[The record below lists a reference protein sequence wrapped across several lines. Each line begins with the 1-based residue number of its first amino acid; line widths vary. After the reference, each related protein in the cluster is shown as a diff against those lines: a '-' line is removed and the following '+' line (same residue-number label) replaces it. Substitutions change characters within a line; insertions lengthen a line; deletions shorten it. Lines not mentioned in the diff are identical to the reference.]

1 MTRDDDVDGAMVA
14 AVRAFGR
21 FYTRQIGL
29 LEEGLHR
36 SAFSLT
42 EARVLYELAHRD
54 RLTASVLGQDL
65 GLDAGYLSRL
75 LKRFEDQGLLTRRTA
90 AGDGRRQVLALT
102 PEGQAAFAPLDA
114 ASRAEVGALL
124 ARLPAADRAAL
135 VGAMARVRR
144 LLGDPSE
151 GLAEAGLTLRD
162 LRPGD
167 LGWIAHRQGLL
178 YATEYG
184 FDLRFEALVA
194 EILAGFVRDF
204 DPARAGAW
212 IAAQGGEVMGSVFL
226 APAEAGAKPAEA
238 GAMPAGAGA
247 ERASGT
253 VGKLRLLYVEP
264 AARGQGLGRRLTAA
278 CIAGARERGYRQLTL
293 WTNDVL
299 TAARRIYAEAG
310 FRLVESAPH
319 RSFGQD
325 LVGETWVL
333 DL

>member
-1 MTRDDDVDGAMVA
+1 MMHADEVDAATVA

-54 RLTASVLGQDL
+54 GLTASVLGRDL

-75 LKRFEDQGLLTRRTA
+75 LKRFEEQGLVTRRIA

-102 PEGQAAFAPLDA
+102 PEGQAAFAPLDE
-114 ASRAEVGALL
+114 ASRAEVEALL
-124 ARLPAADRAAL
+124 ARLPATDRTAL
-135 VGAMARVRR
+135 VGAMARLRR

-151 GLAEAGLTLRD
+151 GLEAGATLRD
-162 LRPGD
+162 LRTGD
-167 LGWIAHRQGLL
+167 IGWIAHRQGVL
-178 YATEYG
+178 YARDYG
-184 FDLRFEALVA
+184 FDLTFEALVA

-204 DPARAGAW
+204 DPGRAGAW
-212 IAAQGGEVMGSVFL
+212 IAEQGGEVMGSVFL
-226 APAEAGAKPAEA
+226 APASEN
-238 GAMPAGAGA
+238 
-247 ERASGT
+247 

-278 CIAGARERGYRQLTL
+278 CIAGARARGYRQLTL

-299 TAARRIYAEAG
+299 GAARRIYAEAG

-325 LVGETWVL
+325 LVGETWML

>member
-1 MTRDDDVDGAMVA
+1 MVA

-75 LKRFEDQGLLTRRTA
+75 LKRFEEQGLLTRRTA

-102 PEGQAAFAPLDA
+102 PEGQAAFAPLDE
-114 ASRAEVGALL
+114 ASRAEVEALL
-124 ARLPAADRAAL
+124 GRLDPTDRTAL
-135 VGAMARVRR
+135 VGAMARMRR
-144 LLGDPSE
+144 LLGDPPE
-151 GLAEAGLTLRD
+151 DGAATLRD
-162 LRPGD
+162 LKPGD
-167 LGWIAHRQGLL
+167 IGWITHRQGVL
-178 YATEYG
+178 YAEEYG
-184 FDLRFEALVA
+184 FDLTFEALVA
-194 EILAGFVRDF
+194 EILAGFVRDR

-212 IAAQGGEVMGSVFL
+212 IAEQAGEVVGSVFL
-226 APAEAGAKPAEA
+226 APASE
-238 GAMPAGAGA
+238 
-247 ERASGT
+247 T

-264 AARGQGLGRRLTAA
+264 AIRGQGLGRRLTAS

-299 TAARRIYAEAG
+299 GAARRIYAEAG

-325 LVGETWVL
+325 LVGETWML

>member
-1 MTRDDDVDGAMVA
+1 MMQADEVDAAMVA

-54 RLTASVLGQDL
+54 HLTASVLGQDL

-75 LKRFEDQGLLTRRTA
+75 LKRFEDQGLLSRRTA

-124 ARLPAADRAAL
+124 ARLSAADRAAL

-144 LLGDPSE
+144 LLGDGSE
-151 GLAEAGLTLRD
+151 RLEAGTVLRD
-162 LRPGD
+162 LKPGD
-167 LGWIAHRQGLL
+167 LGWITHRQGVL

-184 FDLRFEALVA
+184 FDLTFEALVA

-204 DPARAGAW
+204 DPSRAGAW
-212 IAAQGGEVMGSVFL
+212 IAEQGGEISGSVFL
-226 APAEAGAKPAEA
+226 APASVTA
-238 GAMPAGAGA
+238 
-247 ERASGT
+247 
-253 VGKLRLLYVEP
+253 GKLRLLYVEP
-264 AARGQGLGRRLTAA
+264 SARGQGLGRRLTAA
-278 CIAGARERGYRQLTL
+278 CIDGARARGYRQLTL

-299 TAARRIYAEAG
+299 GAARRIYAEAG
-310 FRLVESAPH
+310 FRLVEAAPH

-325 LVGETWVL
+325 LVGETWIL

>member
-1 MTRDDDVDGAMVA
+1 MGRDEAVDPATVG
-14 AVRAFGR
+14 AVREFGR

-42 EARVLYELAHRD
+42 EARVLYELAQRD

-75 LKRFEDQGLLTRRTA
+75 LKRFEAQGLVTRRTA

-102 PEGQAAFAPLDA
+102 PAGQAAFAPLDA
-114 ASRAEVGALL
+114 ASRREVEALL
-124 ARLPAADRAAL
+124 ARLAPADRAAL

-144 LLGDPSE
+144 LLGDPAQE
-151 GLAEAGLTLRD
+151 RAPAILRD
-162 LRPGD
+162 PAPGD

-178 YATEYG
+178 YAAEYG
-184 FDLRFEALVA
+184 FDLSFEALVA

-212 IAAQGGEVMGSVFL
+212 IAAQEDGVSGSVFL
-226 APAEAGAKPAEA
+226 APQ
-238 GAMPAGAGA
+238 
-247 ERASGT
+247 SDT
-253 VGKLRLLYVEP
+253 VAKLRLLYVEP
-264 AARGQGLGRRLTAA
+264 AARGQGLGRRLTEA

-299 TAARRIYAEAG
+299 TAARRIYAQAG

-319 RSFGQD
+319 RSFGRD

>member
-1 MTRDDDVDGAMVA
+1 MMHADEVDAATVA

-54 RLTASVLGQDL
+54 HLTASVLGRDL
-65 GLDAGYLSRL
+65 GVDAGYLSRL
-75 LKRFEDQGLLTRRTA
+75 LKRFEEQGLVTRRIA

-102 PEGQAAFAPLDA
+102 PEGQAAFAPLDE
-114 ASRAEVGALL
+114 ASRAEVEALL
-124 ARLPAADRAAL
+124 ARLNAADRTAL
-135 VGAMARVRR
+135 AGAMARVRR

-151 GLAEAGLTLRD
+151 SGAGAILRD

-167 LGWIAHRQGLL
+167 IGWITHRQSVL
-178 YATEYG
+178 YAREYG
-184 FDLRFEALVA
+184 FDLTFEALVA

-204 DPARAGAW
+204 DPGRSGAW
-212 IAAQGGEVMGSVFL
+212 IAEQGAEVVGSVFL
-226 APAEAGAKPAEA
+226 VPASET
-238 GAMPAGAGA
+238 M
-247 ERASGT
+247 
-253 VGKLRLLYVEP
+253 GKLRLLYVEP
-264 AARGQGLGRRLTAA
+264 AARGQGLGRRLTAS
-278 CIAGARERGYRQLTL
+278 CIDGARARGYRQLAL

-299 TAARRIYAEAG
+299 GAARRIYAEAG
-310 FRLVESAPH
+310 FRLIESAPH

-325 LVGETWVL
+325 LIGETWML

>member
-1 MTRDDDVDGAMVA
+1 MRDEAEGDVDEGAVG

-54 RLTASVLGQDL
+54 RLTASILGQDL

-75 LKRFEDQGLLTRRTA
+75 LKRFEDQGLVIRRA
-90 AGDGRRQVLALT
+90 APEDGRRQVLALT
-102 PEGQAAFAPLDA
+102 EAGRAAFAPLDA
-114 ASRAEVGALL
+114 ASRAEVRALL

-135 VGAMARVRR
+135 VGAMGRVRR
-144 LLGDPSE
+144 LLGDPSPD
-151 GLAEAGLTLRD
+151 APAVLRA
-162 LRPGD
+162 LQPGD
-167 LGWIAHRQGLL
+167 IGWIAHRQGLL
-178 YATEYG
+178 YAAEYG
-184 FDLRFEALVA
+184 FDTGFEALVA

-204 DPARAGAW
+204 DPARAASW
-212 IAAQGGEVMGSVFL
+212 IAERDGAVAGSVFL
-226 APAEAGAKPAEA
+226 V
-238 GAMPAGAGA
+238 PAGGA
-247 ERASGT
+247 EG

-264 AARGQGLGRRLTAA
+264 SARGQGLGQRLTEA
-278 CIAGARERGYRQLTL
+278 CIAGARDRGYRQLTL

-299 TAARRIYAEAG
+299 GAARRIYRDAG

-325 LVGETWVL
+325 LVGETWML

>member
-1 MTRDDDVDGAMVA
+1 MDAEVDPEMVA

-54 RLTASVLGQDL
+54 RLTASVGLTASVLGQDL

-75 LKRFEDQGLLTRRTA
+75 LKRFEDQGLVTRRTA

-102 PEGQAAFAPLDA
+102 PEGRAAFAPLDA
-114 ASRAEVGALL
+114 SAREEVGALL
-124 ARLPAADRAAL
+124 ARLSPRDRASL

-144 LLGDPSE
+144 LLGDPSQGGE
-151 GLAEAGLTLRD
+151 PATLRG
-162 LRPGD
+162 LRSGD
-167 LGWIAHRQGLL
+167 VGWIAHRQGVL
-178 YATEYG
+178 YAAEYG
-184 FDLRFEALVA
+184 FDLSFEALVA

-212 IAAQGGEVMGSVFL
+212 IAGQEGDVMGSVFL
-226 APAEAGAKPAEA
+226 APH
-238 GAMPAGAGA
+238 
-247 ERASGT
+247 SDT
-253 VGKLRLLYVEP
+253 VAKLRLLYVEP
-264 AARGQGLGRRLTAA
+264 AARGQGLGRRLTEA
-278 CIAGARERGYRQLTL
+278 CIAGARERGYRCLSL

-310 FRLVESAPH
+310 FRLAESAPH
-319 RSFGQD
+319 RSFGRD

>member
-1 MTRDDDVDGAMVA
+1 MQADEVDAAMVA

-54 RLTASVLGQDL
+54 RLTASILGQDL

-75 LKRFEDQGLLTRRTA
+75 LKRFEDQGLLSRQTA

-124 ARLPAADRAAL
+124 ARLSAADRAAL
-135 VGAMARVRR
+135 VGAMARVRH

-151 GLAEAGLTLRD
+151 GPPAEADTVLRD
-162 LRPGD
+162 LKPGD
-167 LGWIAHRQGLL
+167 LGWITHRQGVL

-184 FDLRFEALVA
+184 FDLTFEALVA

-204 DPARAGAW
+204 DPGRAGAW
-212 IAAQGGEVMGSVFL
+212 IAEQGGEILGSVFL
-226 APAEAGAKPAEA
+226 APASE
-238 GAMPAGAGA
+238 
-247 ERASGT
+247 T

-264 AARGQGLGRRLTAA
+264 SARGQGLGRRLTAA
-278 CIAGARERGYRQLTL
+278 CVEGARARGYRQLTL

-299 TAARRIYAEAG
+299 GAARRIYAEAG
-310 FRLVESAPH
+310 FRLVEAAPH

-325 LVGETWVL
+325 LVGETWIL

>member
-1 MTRDDDVDGAMVA
+1 MMRDGEVDAAMVA

-42 EARVLYELAHRD
+42 EARVLYELALRD
-54 RLTASVLGQDL
+54 GLTASILGQDL

-75 LKRFEDQGLLTRRTA
+75 LKRFEDQGLLTRRTS

-102 PEGQAAFAPLDA
+102 PEGQAAFAPLDE
-114 ASRAEVGALL
+114 ASRAEVEALL
-124 ARLPAADRAAL
+124 ARLPATDRAAL

-151 GLAEAGLTLRD
+151 SLGEAGAILLRD

-167 LGWIAHRQGLL
+167 IGWITHRQGVL
-178 YATEYG
+178 YAAEYG
-184 FDLRFEALVA
+184 FDLTFEALVA

-212 IAAQGGEVMGSVFL
+212 IAEPGGEQGAEILKGEILGREIFRGEILGSVFL
-226 APAEAGAKPAEA
+226 APASE
-238 GAMPAGAGA
+238 
-247 ERASGT
+247 T

-264 AARGQGLGRRLTAA
+264 SARGQGLGRRLTAA
-278 CIAGARERGYRQLTL
+278 CIAGARARGYRQLTL

-299 TAARRIYAEAG
+299 GAARRIYRDAG
-310 FRLVESAPH
+310 FRLVDSAPH

-325 LVGETWVL
+325 LVGETWML

>member
-1 MTRDDDVDGAMVA
+1 MMADGTVDEAAIG

-29 LEEGLHR
+29 LEEGLHQ

-75 LKRFEDQGLLTRRTA
+75 LKRFEAQGLVARRAA

-102 PEGQAAFAPLDA
+102 QEGQAAFAPLDA

-124 ARLPAADRAAL
+124 GRLSAGDRAAL

-144 LLGDPSE
+144 LLGDPSQE
-151 GLAEAGLTLRD
+151 RGTAILRGTLRD
-162 LRPGD
+162 LAPGD
-167 LGWIAHRQGLL
+167 IGWITHRQAVL
-178 YATEYG
+178 YANEYG
-184 FDLRFEALVA
+184 FDLSFEALVA
-194 EILAGFVRDF
+194 EILAGFVRDR

-212 IAAQGGEVMGSVFL
+212 IADQDGDVMGSVFL
-226 APAEAGAKPAEA
+226 APHSDSVA
-238 GAMPAGAGA
+238 
-247 ERASGT
+247 
-253 VGKLRLLYVEP
+253 KLRLLYVEP
-264 AARGQGLGRRLTAA
+264 AARGQGLGRRLTEA

-299 TAARRIYAEAG
+299 VAARRIYAQAG

-325 LVGETWVL
+325 LVGETWAL

>member
-238 GAMPAGAGA
+238 GA

>member
-1 MTRDDDVDGAMVA
+1 MMHADEIDAAAVA

-54 RLTASVLGQDL
+54 GLTASVLGRDL

-75 LKRFEDQGLLTRRTA
+75 LKRFEEQGLVTRRSA

-102 PEGQAAFAPLDA
+102 PEGQAAFAPLDE
-114 ASRAEVGALL
+114 ASRAEVEALL
-124 ARLPAADRAAL
+124 ARLPAADRTAL

-151 GLAEAGLTLRD
+151 GLEAGATLRG

-167 LGWIAHRQGLL
+167 IGWIAHRQGVL
-178 YATEYG
+178 YARDYG
-184 FDLRFEALVA
+184 FDLTFEALVA
-194 EILAGFVRDF
+194 EILAGFVHDF
-204 DPARAGAW
+204 DPGRAGAW
-212 IAAQGGEVMGSVFL
+212 IAEQAGEVVGSVFL
-226 APAEAGAKPAEA
+226 APA
-238 GAMPAGAGA
+238 
-247 ERASGT
+247 SDT

-264 AARGQGLGRRLTAA
+264 AARGQGLGRRLTAS
-278 CIAGARERGYRQLTL
+278 CVDGARARGYRQLTL

-299 TAARRIYAEAG
+299 AAARRIYAEAG
-310 FRLVESAPH
+310 FRLIESAPH

-325 LVGETWVL
+325 LVGETWML

>member
-1 MTRDDDVDGAMVA
+1 MRADGVDEAMIA
-14 AVRAFGR
+14 ALRAFGR

-54 RLTASVLGQDL
+54 RPTASVLGQDL

-75 LKRFEDQGLLTRRTA
+75 LKRFEEQGLLTRRTA
-90 AGDGRRQVLALT
+90 AEDGRRQVLALT
-102 PEGQAAFAPLDA
+102 QAGQAAFAPLDE

-124 ARLPAADRAAL
+124 ARLPSADRAAL

-144 LLGDPSE
+144 LLGDLPE
-151 GLAEAGLTLRD
+151 GPAILRD

-167 LGWIAHRQGLL
+167 IGWITHRQGLL
-178 YATEYG
+178 YASEYG
-184 FDLRFEALVA
+184 FDLTFEALVA
-194 EILAGFVRDF
+194 EILAAFVRDF

-212 IAAQGGEVMGSVFL
+212 IAEQGGEVVGSVFL
-226 APAEAGAKPAEA
+226 APAC
-238 GAMPAGAGA
+238 AGAGPA
-247 ERASGT
+247 PET

-264 AARGQGLGRRLTAA
+264 SARGQGLGRRLTAA
-278 CIAGARERGYRQLTL
+278 CIEGARARGYRQLSL

-299 TAARRIYAEAG
+299 GTARRIYAEAG

-325 LVGETWVL
+325 LVGETWML

>member
-1 MTRDDDVDGAMVA
+1 MHADEVDAAMVA
-14 AVRAFGR
+14 AVRTFGR

-54 RLTASVLGQDL
+54 GLTASILGQDL

-102 PEGQAAFAPLDA
+102 PEGQAAFAPLNE
-114 ASRAEVGALL
+114 ASRVEVAALL
-124 ARLPAADRAAL
+124 TRLSAADRTAL

-144 LLGDPSE
+144 LLGDPSGSLE
-151 GLAEAGLTLRD
+151 QAGATLRD

-167 LGWIAHRQGLL
+167 IGWITHRQGVL
-178 YATEYG
+178 YAQEYG
-184 FDLRFEALVA
+184 FDLTFEALVA

-212 IAAQGGEVMGSVFL
+212 IAEQEGDVVGSVFL
-226 APAEAGAKPAEA
+226 AP
-238 GAMPAGAGA
+238 GA
-247 ERASGT
+247 EGT
-253 VGKLRLLYVEP
+253 ATLRLLSVEP
-264 AARGQGLGRRLTAA
+264 AARGQGLGRRLTEA
-278 CIAGARERGYRQLTL
+278 CIAGARERGYRRLGL

-299 TAARRIYAEAG
+299 TTARRIYGQAG

-319 RSFGQD
+319 RSFGRD
-325 LVGETWVL
+325 LVGETWML

>member
-1 MTRDDDVDGAMVA
+1 
-14 AVRAFGR
+14 VRAFGR

-54 RLTASVLGQDL
+54 GLTASVLGQDL

-75 LKRFEDQGLLTRRTA
+75 LKRFETQGLVTRRPA

-102 PEGQAAFAPLDA
+102 TAGQAAFAPLDA
-114 ASRAEVGALL
+114 ASRAEIGALL
-124 ARLPAADRAAL
+124 ERLSAADRAAL

-144 LLGDPSE
+144 LLGDPSGE
-151 GLAEAGLTLRD
+151 LAEGAAVLRG

-167 LGWIAHRQGLL
+167 VGWITHRQGVL
-178 YATEYG
+178 YAAEHG
-184 FDLRFEALVA
+184 FDIRFEALVA

-212 IAAQGGEVMGSVFL
+212 IAQREGEQGPEILGSVFL
-226 APAEAGAKPAEA
+226 APASEGAA
-238 GAMPAGAGA
+238 
-247 ERASGT
+247 
-253 VGKLRLLYVEP
+253 KLRLLYVEP
-264 AARGQGLGRRLTAA
+264 AARGLGLGRRLTEA

-299 TAARRIYAEAG
+299 TAARRIYAQAG

-319 RSFGQD
+319 HSFGQD

>member
-1 MTRDDDVDGAMVA
+1 MMQGGAVDETAIG

-54 RLTASVLGQDL
+54 GLTASLLGQDL

-75 LKRFEDQGLLTRRTA
+75 LKRFEAQGLVTRRAA

-102 PEGQAAFAPLDA
+102 PGGQAAFAPLDA
-114 ASRAEVGALL
+114 ASREEVGALL
-124 ARLPAADRAAL
+124 GRLSAGDRAAL
-135 VGAMARVRR
+135 VGAMAQVRR
-144 LLGDPSE
+144 LLGDPSQE
-151 GLAEAGLTLRD
+151 REAATLRD
-162 LRPGD
+162 LAPGD
-167 LGWIAHRQGLL
+167 IGWITHRQAVL
-178 YATEYG
+178 YASEYG
-184 FDLRFEALVA
+184 FDLSFEALVA
-194 EILAGFVRDF
+194 EILAGFVRDG

-212 IAAQGGEVMGSVFL
+212 IADQDGDVMGSVFL
-226 APAEAGAKPAEA
+226 APQ
-238 GAMPAGAGA
+238 
-247 ERASGT
+247 SDT
-253 VGKLRLLYVEP
+253 VAKLRLLYVEP
-264 AARGQGLGRRLTAA
+264 AARGQGLGRRLTEA

-299 TAARRIYAEAG
+299 TAARRIYAGAG

>member
-1 MTRDDDVDGAMVA
+1 MRDEGGDVDEAMVG

-21 FYTRQIGL
+21 FYTHQIGL

-75 LKRFEDQGLLTRRTA
+75 LKRFEDQGLVTRRA
-90 AGDGRRQVLALT
+90 APEDGRRQVLALT
-102 PEGQAAFAPLDA
+102 EAGRAAYTPLDA
-114 ASRAEVGALL
+114 ASRAEVRALL
-124 ARLPAADRAAL
+124 ARLPAADRALL
-135 VGAMARVRR
+135 VGAMARVRG
-144 LLGDPSE
+144 LLGDPASD
-151 GLAEAGLTLRD
+151 APTILRD
-162 LRPGD
+162 LQPGD

-178 YATEYG
+178 YAAEYG
-184 FDLRFEALVA
+184 FDTGFEALVA
-194 EILAGFVRDF
+194 EILAGFVRDL
-204 DPARAGAW
+204 DPARAAAW
-212 IAAQGGEVMGSVFL
+212 IAERDGAVAGSVFL
-226 APAEAGAKPAEA
+226 V
-238 GAMPAGAGA
+238 PAGGA
-247 ERASGT
+247 EG

-264 AARGQGLGRRLTAA
+264 SARGRGLGRRLTDS

-299 TAARRIYAEAG
+299 TGARRIYAQAG
-310 FRLVESAPH
+310 FRLVEAAPH
-319 RSFGQD
+319 RSFGRD
-325 LVGETWVL
+325 LVGETWML

>member
-1 MTRDDDVDGAMVA
+1 MRTGEVDAAMVA
-14 AVRAFGR
+14 DMRAFGR

-42 EARVLYELAHRD
+42 EARVLYELAHREG
-54 RLTASVLGQDL
+54 LTASILGQDL

-75 LKRFEDQGLLTRRTA
+75 LKRFEEQGLLTRRA
-90 AGDGRRQVLALT
+90 AACDGRRQVLALT
-102 PEGQAAFAPLDA
+102 PEGQAAFAPLNE
-114 ASRAEVGALL
+114 ASRAEVEALL
-124 ARLPAADRAAL
+124 ARLPTADRAAL

-144 LLGDPSE
+144 LLGDPPESP
-151 GLAEAGLTLRD
+151 AIVRD

-167 LGWIAHRQGLL
+167 IGWITHRQGLL

-184 FDLRFEALVA
+184 FDLTFEALVA
-194 EILAGFVRDF
+194 EILAAFVRDF
-204 DPARAGAW
+204 DPGRAGAW
-212 IAAQGGEVMGSVFL
+212 IAEQAGEVAGSVFL
-226 APAEAGAKPAEA
+226 APASE
-238 GAMPAGAGA
+238 
-247 ERASGT
+247 T
-253 VGKLRLLYVEP
+253 IGKLRLLYVEP
-264 AARGQGLGRRLTAA
+264 SARGQGLGRRLTEA
-278 CIAGARERGYRQLTL
+278 CIKGARERGYSQLTL

-299 TAARRIYAEAG
+299 TAARRIYRDAG

>member
-1 MTRDDDVDGAMVA
+1 MAHEGLVDETTVGAM
-14 AVRAFGR
+14 RAFGR

-54 RLTASVLGQDL
+54 GLTASVLGQDL

-75 LKRFEDQGLLTRRTA
+75 LKRFEDQGLVTRRTA
-90 AGDGRRQVLALT
+90 AGDGRRQVLTLT
-102 PEGQAAFAPLDA
+102 PDGQAAFAPLDA
-114 ASRAEVGALL
+114 ASRAEIGALL
-124 ARLPAADRAAL
+124 ARLPAGDLASL
-135 VGAMARVRR
+135 VSAMARMRR
-144 LLGDPSE
+144 LLGDPAQE
-151 GLAEAGLTLRD
+151 RGPAILRD
-162 LRPGD
+162 LAPGD
-167 LGWIAHRQGLL
+167 LGWITHRQGLL
-178 YATEYG
+178 YAGEYG
-184 FDLRFEALVA
+184 FDLSFEALVA

-212 IAAQGGEVMGSVFL
+212 IAEQEGEVVGSVFL
-226 APAEAGAKPAEA
+226 APGSE
-238 GAMPAGAGA
+238 
-247 ERASGT
+247 GT
-253 VGKLRLLYVEP
+253 AKLRLLYVEP
-264 AARGQGLGRRLTAA
+264 AARGQGLGRRLTEA
-278 CIAGARERGYRQLTL
+278 CIAGARERGYRRLSL

-299 TAARRIYAEAG
+299 AAARRIYAQAG

-333 DL
+333 DV

>member
-1 MTRDDDVDGAMVA
+1 MMQADEVDAAMVA

-54 RLTASVLGQDL
+54 RLTASILGQDL

-75 LKRFEDQGLLTRRTA
+75 LKRFEDQGLLSRQTA

-124 ARLPAADRAAL
+124 ARLSAADRAAL
-135 VGAMARVRR
+135 VGAMARVRH

-151 GLAEAGLTLRD
+151 GPPAEADTVLRD
-162 LRPGD
+162 LKPSD
-167 LGWIAHRQGLL
+167 LGWITHRQGVL

-184 FDLRFEALVA
+184 FDLTFEALVA

-204 DPARAGAW
+204 DPGRAGAW
-212 IAAQGGEVMGSVFL
+212 IAEQGGEILGSVFL
-226 APAEAGAKPAEA
+226 APASE
-238 GAMPAGAGA
+238 
-247 ERASGT
+247 T

-264 AARGQGLGRRLTAA
+264 SARGQGLGRRLTAA
-278 CIAGARERGYRQLTL
+278 CVEGARARGYRQLTL

-299 TAARRIYAEAG
+299 GAARRIYAEAG
-310 FRLVESAPH
+310 FRLVEAAPH

-325 LVGETWVL
+325 LVGETWIL

>member
-1 MTRDDDVDGAMVA
+1 MMQADEVDAGTVA

-75 LKRFEDQGLLTRRTA
+75 LKRFEDQGLLSRRTA
-90 AGDGRRQVLALT
+90 AGDGRRQILALT

-124 ARLPAADRAAL
+124 ARLSAADRAAL
-135 VGAMARVRR
+135 VGALARVRR

-151 GLAEAGLTLRD
+151 GPPAEAETVLRD
-162 LRPGD
+162 LKPGD
-167 LGWIAHRQGLL
+167 LGWITHRQGVL

-184 FDLRFEALVA
+184 FDLTFEALVA

-204 DPARAGAW
+204 DPVRAGAW
-212 IAAQGGEVMGSVFL
+212 IAERGGGQGILGSVFL
-226 APAEAGAKPAEA
+226 APASE
-238 GAMPAGAGA
+238 
-247 ERASGT
+247 T

-264 AARGQGLGRRLTAA
+264 SARGQGLGRRLTAS
-278 CIAGARERGYRQLTL
+278 CIEGARARGYRQLTL

-299 TAARRIYAEAG
+299 GAARRIYAEAG
-310 FRLVESAPH
+310 FRLVDSAPH

-325 LVGETWVL
+325 LVGETWIL

>member
-1 MTRDDDVDGAMVA
+1 MRRDDEVEEAMVA

-54 RLTASVLGQDL
+54 GLTASVLGQDL

-75 LKRFEDQGLLTRRTA
+75 LKRFEEQGLVTRTTS
-90 AGDGRRQVLALT
+90 AGDARRQVLGLT
-102 PEGQAAFAPLDA
+102 PEGRAAFAPLDA
-114 ASRAEVGALL
+114 ASRREVGALL
-124 ARLPAADRAAL
+124 GRLAEADRTAL

-151 GLAEAGLTLRD
+151 ESAQERATFRD
-162 LRPGD
+162 LRSGD
-167 LGWIAHRQGLL
+167 IGWIAHRQGVL
-178 YATEYG
+178 YAAEYG
-184 FDLRFEALVA
+184 FDLGFEALVA
-194 EILAGFVRDF
+194 EILAGFVRDH

-212 IAAQGGEVMGSVFL
+212 IAEQGGEVLGSVFL
-226 APAEAGAKPAEA
+226 APSSE
-238 GAMPAGAGA
+238 
-247 ERASGT
+247 GT
-253 VGKLRLLYVEP
+253 AKLRLLYVEP
-264 AARGQGLGRRLTAA
+264 AARGQGLGRRLVEA
-278 CIAGARERGYRQLTL
+278 CIAGARARGYGQLTL

-299 TAARRIYAEAG
+299 TAARHIYTQAG

-333 DL
+333 DLR